1 MAGPRQQVVTQQ
13 SFRIGQDARIAGG
26 VQAMATVVPRPSFF
40 LAAWNAAPRPA
51 GPAPRIARVMRD
63 ELLVG
68 RTTAC
73 A

>member
-1 MAGPRQQVVTQQ
+1 MAGQQVVTQQ
-13 SFRIGQDARIAGG
+13 SFRIGQDSADRWWGAGDGYRSPG
-26 VQAMATVVPRPSFF
+26 VRVFF
-40 LAAWNAAPRPA
+40 LAAWNGAPRPA
-51 GPAPRIARVMRD
+51 GPAPRIASVMRD